1 MAEERSDLPL
11 LLALLRVAIGW
22 KQGKVARASGIT
34 NSAISEYE
42 RGKKT
47 PDLKSLQKIVFG
59 MGFRLSALDLAE
71 DFLRDLRAEKLAA
84 EGAGAYAE
92 GAGRPSEIAE
102 AGSALGEGAAVPAKS
117 RARRVSAQV
126 GQAAESF
133 SLALLEALE
142 RPRDE
147 DG

>member
-59 MGFRLSALDLAE
+59 MGFRLSALDRAE

-84 EGAGAYAE
+84 EGTAYAE
-92 GAGRPSEIAE
+92 GGGRPSDIAE
-102 AGSALGEGAAVPAKS
+102 AGALQALPSAKA

-142 RPRDE
+142 RREEE
-147 DG
+147 DR